1 MTPEE
6 LLSIVTIIAVGCDH
20 YEYLTTLSKV
30 REDLN
35 RFKQITCDSKY
46 SVYKESQYR
55 ELYDG
60 TSTELREM
68 IQNYLFERSA
78 DQDILILFFSGHG
91 TAIGRDD
98 FGFCMKDAILH
109 PEDNVVLPTSVVKL
123 SEIIGTLR
131 IKDVSLVLIVDSCY
145 SGMISK
151 AAKISFA
158 NLSGEMSSSL
168 VASSGNLFGL
178 ITSCTDLQQTKD
190 IGVISKALQ
199 DICEQGTAS
208 DSPYINL
215 GQLSED
221 FAQIIDN
228 HAGGDSTSR
237 VFIPSGRIYNIPIA
251 ENIQYFIPPEP
262 VNVYSFTNPYFKILL
277 ELWNDGS
284 QIALSPSEI
293 LVKTGSAS
301 AYGNHKKLSLS
312 SWDLVTDNNDG
323 KRILTQ
329 RGIDFINGKLDIPK
343 TIIENKVS
351 RICKAAEGT
360 LYLRVIED
368 TDLFGNTTK
377 MIEEFER

>member
-6 LLSIVTIIAVGCDH
+6 LLGIVTIIAVGCDH
-20 YEYLTTLSKV
+20 YTNLKPLSKV

-78 DQDILILFFSGHG
+78 DQDVLFLFFSGHG

-98 FGFCMKDAILH
+98 FGFCMKDAIVH

-145 SGMISK
+145 SGLISK
-151 AAKISFA
+151 AVKTPFS
-158 NLSGEMSSSL
+158 NLSGEMSTSL

-178 ITSCTDLQQTKD
+178 ITSCTDLEQTQD

-199 DICEQGTAS
+199 EVCEQGTEPS
-208 DSPYINL
+208 SQFVFL
-215 GQLSED
+215 GQLSD
-221 FAQIIDN
+221 GFTINMDN
-228 HAGGDSTSR
+228 LNSVDSKSR
-237 VFIPSGRIYNIPIA
+237 VFIPSGRIANIPIA
-251 ENIQYFIPPEP
+251 HNVQYFIPPEP
-262 VNVYSFTNPYFKILL
+262 VNTYSLIDSYFNILL
-277 ELWNDGS
+277 ALWNDGTPL
-284 QIALSPSEI
+284 ALSPKEI
-293 LVKTGSAS
+293 LEKTSSVG
-301 AYGNHKKLSLS
+301 AYGNHSKLSFS
-312 SWDLVTDNNDG
+312 PWDLVIDDENG
-323 KRILTQ
+323 KRKLTQ
-329 RGIDFINGKLDIPK
+329 RGIQFVNGQLDLPK
-343 TIIENKVS
+343 TINENKN
-351 RICKAAEGT
+351 T
-360 LYLRVIED
+360 RVCSIAPGSSFLKVED
-368 TDLFGNTTK
+368 KPNLFGETRKVLVEFTK
-377 MIEEFER
+377 

>member
-20 YEYLTTLSKV
+20 YEHLTTLSKV

-78 DQDILILFFSGHG
+78 DQDILVLFFSGHG

-109 PEDNVVLPTSVVKL
+109 PEENVVLPTSVVKL

-131 IKDVSLVLIVDSCY
+131 IKDVSLILIVDSCY
-145 SGMISK
+145 SGLISN
-151 AAKISFA
+151 AVEISFA
-158 NLSGEMSSSL
+158 DMSGEMSSSL

-237 VFIPSGRIYNIPIA
+237 LFIPSGRIYNTPIA
-251 ENIQYFIPPEP
+251 RNVQYFPPREP
-262 VNVYSFTNPYFKILL
+262 VNIYSFTNPFLKILI

-284 QIALSPSEI
+284 PLALSPNEI
-293 LVKTGSAS
+293 LERTGSVY
-301 AYGNHKKLSLS
+301 AYGNHSKLSLS
-312 SWDLVTDNNDG
+312 AWNLVSDDNDG
-323 KRILTQ
+323 KRKLTQ
-329 RGIDFINGKLDIPK
+329 RGVDFINGRLKVPK
-343 TIIENKVS
+343 TIIESKVT
-351 RICKAAEGT
+351 RECTVAEERG
-360 LYLRVIED
+360 YLKVVDE
-368 TDLFGNTTK
+368 TDLFGKKTK
-377 MIEEFER
+377 VLVETYK